1 MKMASTSKNKGIK
14 AKKIWIPLLA
24 ILVIGLSGLGYYYWQ
39 QSSQTQDTSSSTVN
53 TTQVRQGS
61 ITISVSGSGTLA
73 ASQESNLSFS
83 AAGTVAKVNVQIG
96 DKVKKGDD
104 LAELLNI
111 TALEDNVKSAEQ
123 VLISAQQDLATLK
136 QNAAYNIAN
145 AQLAVV
151 TAQKAVTDSK
161 SDVVQV
167 GWTRCDQ
174 KTTDAYYEAYT
185 KAKKGLDD
193 LGTGDGSQS
202 YYKSIILPQ
211 KNIVEKAFNDYVQRK
226 SADIT
231 GK

>member
-167 GWTRCDQ
+167 GCV
-174 KTTDAYYEAYT
+174 
-185 KAKKGLDD
+185 
-193 LGTGDGSQS
+193 GDGVNAAG
-202 YYKSIILPQ
+202 L
-211 KNIVEKAFNDYVQRK
+211 
-226 SADIT
+226 ADRLHQDGDLLEINVLLGARDVVHHDQVDGLT
-231 GK
+231 VGRAVIDPR